1 MALRQPTADDLQRLA
16 AASHFRLSP
25 EELVDFQ
32 ALMPAMFETLDALD
46 AMPAGPIPQK
56 YPDRESGSRPDP
68 ASDPFNAIIRRC
80 AVKGAATGKLAGKR
94 IGIKDNISVAGVP
107 MTCGSSVMEGYVPA
121 ADATLVTRILDAG
134 GTIVAK
140 LNLDNFAFAGAGDT
154 SSFGPT
160 RNPHNPDFLAG
171 GSSGGSGA
179 ALYYDDIDLAIGGDQ
194 GGSIRIPSSWC
205 GVVGLKPT
213 HSLVPYTGCIGIDPT
228 FDHAGPM
235 GRTVADVALLLEVI
249 AGQDPDDPR
258 QHGGV
263 KLQPYSQALGKDLKG
278 VRIAMVREGFGG
290 PLAEPDVD
298 ATVQRALASMQKRGA
313 HVEEVS
319 IPMHREGDRVAW
331 GLMAEGAA
339 ALFWA
344 HGVGYHFKGAYD
356 GGFGEAFGR
365 LCEERGDQLPPTVK
379 LVSLVGGYLNSHYHG
394 RLYAKAQH
402 IRGTLRAAYDTVL
415 AKFDAIAMPTTP
427 MKAHRYR
434 PNLRPGELITHGW
447 NMLGNTAPFNM
458 TGHPSMNVPCG
469 KSDGLPVGL
478 MLTGKHFDEMAL
490 IRIADAFERDG
501 HGKGQA

>member
-1 MALRQPTADDLQRLA
+1 MALRLPDADDLQKLA
-16 AASHFRLSP
+16 AAGHFGLSA
-25 EELVDFQ
+25 EELADFQ

-46 AMPAGPIPQK
+46 QTPQQAAPLK
-56 YPDRESGSRPDP
+56 YPQRDAGTRADLT
-68 ASDPFNAIIRRC
+68 SDPFNAIIRRC
-80 AVKGAATGKLAGKR
+80 SVTGAASGKLAGKR
-94 IGIKDNISVAGVP
+94 VGIKDNISVAGVP

-134 GTIVAK
+134 GKIVAK
-140 LNLDNFAFAGAGDT
+140 LNLDNFAFAGSGET

-160 RNPHNPDFLAG
+160 RNPHNTDYLAG
-171 GSSGGSGA
+171 GSSGGSAA
-179 ALYYDDIDLAIGGDQ
+179 ALYYDDFDLTVGGDQ

-249 AGQDPDDPR
+249 AGQDPEDPR

-263 KLQPYSQALGKDLKG
+263 NLEPYTQALDRDLKG
-278 VRIAMVREGFGG
+278 ARIAIVREGFGG
-290 PLAEPDVD
+290 PVAQPDVD
-298 ATVQRALASMQKRGA
+298 AAVQRALAAMRTQGA

-339 ALFWA
+339 ALLWA

-356 GGFGEAFGR
+356 AGFGDALGHA
-365 LCEERGDQLPPTVK
+365 LGERGDQLPPTVK

-394 RLYAKAQH
+394 RLYAKAQQL
-402 IRGTLRAAYDTVL
+402 RVTLRAAYDAVL

-427 MKAHRYR
+427 MKAHHYQ
-434 PNLRPGELITHGW
+434 PNLRPGEVVTRGW
-447 NMLGNTAPFNM
+447 SMLGNTAPFNM
-458 TGHPSMNVPCG
+458 TGHPSISVPCG

-490 IRIADAFERDG
+490 IRIADAFERSGDWM
-501 HGKGQA
+501 K

>member
-1 MALRQPTADDLQRLA
+1 MPLTATPL
-16 AASHFRLSP
+16 
-25 EELVDFQ
+25 
-32 ALMPAMFETLDALD
+32 
-46 AMPAGPIPQK
+46 K
-56 YPDRESGSRPDP
+56 YPQRDSGVRPDP
-68 ASDPFNAIIRRC
+68 KSDPFNAIIRRC
-80 AVKGAATGKLAGKR
+80 SIKGAATGKLANKR

-107 MTCGSSVMEGYVPA
+107 MTCGSSVMEGYVPE
-121 ADATLVTRILDAG
+121 ADAALVMRILDAG
-134 GTIVAK
+134 GAIVAK
-140 LNLDNFAFAGAGDT
+140 LNLDNFAFAGGGDT

-179 ALYYDDIDLAIGGDQ
+179 ALYYDDIDLTVGGDQ

-228 FDHAGPM
+228 IDHAGPM

-249 AGQDPDDPR
+249 AGQDSSDPR

-263 KLQPYSQALGKDLKG
+263 KIQGYTNALGKDLKG
-278 VRIAMVREGFGG
+278 ARIAIVREGFGG

-298 ATVQRALASMQKRGA
+298 ATVQRALASMRKRGA

-344 HGVGYHFKGAYD
+344 NGVGYHFKGAYD
-356 GGFGEAFGR
+356 AGFGEAFGR
-365 LCEERGDQLPPTVK
+365 FREARGDDLPPTVK

-394 RLYAKAQH
+394 RVYAKAQQL
-402 IRGTLRAAYDTVL
+402 RETLRAAYDAVL
-415 AKFDAIAMPTTP
+415 ANFDAIAMPTTP
-427 MKAHRYR
+427 MKSHRYR
-434 PNLRPGELITHGW
+434 ANLRPGELITHDW
-447 NMLGNTAPFNM
+447 NMLGNTAPFNI
-458 TGHPSMNVPCG
+458 TGHPSMSVPCG

-490 IRIADAFERDG
+490 IRIADAFERSAT
-501 HGKGQA
+501 K

>member
-1 MALRQPTADDLQRLA
+1 MALRLPTADDLQKMA
-16 AASHFRLSP
+16 AASRFRLSP

-46 AMPAGPIPQK
+46 RMPLAETPLK
-56 YPDRESGSRPDP
+56 YPNRDAGSRPDP
-68 ASDPFNAIIRRC
+68 KSDPFNAIIRRC
-80 AVKGAATGKLAGKR
+80 SVKGATTGKLAGKR

-107 MTCGSSVMEGYVPA
+107 MTCGSSVMEGYVPT

-134 GTIVAK
+134 GSIVAK

-171 GSSGGSGA
+171 GSSGGSAA
-179 ALYYDDIDLAIGGDQ
+179 ALYYDDFDLTVGGDQ

-235 GRTVADVALLLEVI
+235 GRTVADIALLLEVI

-263 KLQPYSQALGKDLKG
+263 IVQPYTQALGKDLKG
-278 VRIAMVREGFGG
+278 ARIAMVREGFGG

-298 ATVQRALASMQKRGA
+298 ATVQRAFAAMRKRGA
-313 HVEEVS
+313 YVEEVS

-344 HGVGYHFKGAYD
+344 HGVGYHFKGAYNAGFGD
-356 GGFGEAFGR
+356 AFGGF
-365 LCEERGDQLPPTVK
+365 LKERGDDLPPTVK
-379 LVSLVGGYLNSHYHG
+379 LVSVVGGYLNSQYHG

-402 IRGTLRAAYDTVL
+402 LRATLRAAYDAVL
-415 AKFDAIAMPTTP
+415 ANFDAIAMPTTP

-434 PNLRPGELITHGW
+434 PNLRPGELIAHGW

-458 TGHPSMNVPCG
+458 TGHPSMSVPCG

-490 IRIADAFERDG
+490 IRIADALERDG
-501 HGKGQA
+501 NWKE